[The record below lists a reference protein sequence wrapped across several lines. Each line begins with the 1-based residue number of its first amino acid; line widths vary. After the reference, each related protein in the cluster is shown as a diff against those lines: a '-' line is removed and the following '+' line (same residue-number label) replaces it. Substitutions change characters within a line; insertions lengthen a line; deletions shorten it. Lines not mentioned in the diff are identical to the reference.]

1 MSPRIGATAG
11 PAPAPETEGLD
22 ALDRDRAAS
31 LADEGGAAGA
41 IVESQESQE
50 SQPQRAVNPIAVA
63 LTVTAG
69 VLTALVAWRLLRR

>member
-1 MSPRIGATAG
+1 MSPRTGAKAA

-41 IVESQESQE
+41 IVESQESQP
-50 SQPQRAVNPIAVA
+50 PQVISPIAVA
-63 LTVTAG
+63 LTAAAG
-69 VLTALVAWRLLRR
+69 VLTAIVAWRLLRR